1 MKQIKLISLVLVMAL
16 VAGCSVIFDPLG
28 TSIADIEFSRPGATI
43 KIVDRTILK
52 VKEDVRLLAE
62 RQKWIL
68 FQERP
73 SDDCQVL
80 MGIPHGIDTTET
92 GVFIT
97 KIDDHKTKI
106 EVTSMNRKQ
115 QKIVA
120 DALFKV
126 LDEVWELEK

>member
-1 MKQIKLISLVLVMAL
+1 MVLVTS
-16 VAGCSVIFDPLG
+16 CSVIFDPLG

-43 KIVDRTILK
+43 KIVDRSVLK
-52 VKEDVRLLAE
+52 VQEDVRLLAL
-62 RQKWIL
+62 RQKWVL

-73 SDDCQVL
+73 DDHCQVL
-80 MGIPHGIDTTET
+80 MGIPHGVDTTET

-97 KIDDHKTKI
+97 KTENNKTKI

-126 LDEVWELEK
+126 LDEVWELKK